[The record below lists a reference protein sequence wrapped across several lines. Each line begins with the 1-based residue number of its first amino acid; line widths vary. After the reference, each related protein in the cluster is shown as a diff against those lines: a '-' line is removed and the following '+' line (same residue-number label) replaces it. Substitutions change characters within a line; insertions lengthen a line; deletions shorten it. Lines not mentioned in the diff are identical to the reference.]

1 MKSGKNNKKV
11 LQKLNHWS
19 WRRNSRADVIWWSN
33 HQIKHHHVF
42 NILHFIV
49 CVCEV
54 KPFFP
59 FTLSNHYY
67 AMRDVTKNSLCCL
80 HIYIYFFLFLSQF
93 EKSHFVSSVFQLSF
107 WYLWYQ
113 SDIYFPFLWSLSQQ
127 CLSITQTFVYS
138 HHQGVWCHRGLLAG
152 CYFRW
157 NHEFLSWLSFWL
169 MGCWTSLT
177 CD

>member
-11 LQKLNHWS
+11 LQKLNHWL

-67 AMRDVTKNSLCCL
+67 AMRDVTKNSVCCL
-80 HIYIYFFLFLSQF
+80 QIYIFFITIWEISFCLKCFPTFFLV
-93 EKSHFVSSVFQLSF
+93 FVISK
-107 WYLWYQ
+107 WYLL
-113 SDIYFPFLWSLSQQ
+113 SVPLEPESAVPVHNPDI
-127 CLSITQTFVYS
+127 CLFTPPGCLMPPGSP
-138 HHQGVWCHRGLLAG
+138 GWLL
-152 CYFRW
+152 F
-157 NHEFLSWLSFWL
+157 
-169 MGCWTSLT
+169 
-177 CD
+177 

>member
-1 MKSGKNNKKV
+1 MFLIYFILLCVFVK
-11 LQKLNHWS
+11 WS
-19 WRRNSRADVIWWSN
+19 
-33 HQIKHHHVF
+33 
-42 NILHFIV
+42 HFFHSLSLTITMP
-49 CVCEV
+49 CGMSQR
-54 KPFFP
+54 
-59 FTLSNHYY
+59 TLCAVY
-67 AMRDVTKNSLCCL
+67 
-80 HIYIYFFLFLSQF
+80 IYIYFFLSQF